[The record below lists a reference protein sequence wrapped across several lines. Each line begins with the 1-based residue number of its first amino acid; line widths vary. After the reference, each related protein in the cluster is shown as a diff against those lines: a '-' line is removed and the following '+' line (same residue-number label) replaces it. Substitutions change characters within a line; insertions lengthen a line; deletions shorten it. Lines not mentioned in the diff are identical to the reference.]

1 MGPRFQEIIS
11 KPGGLPD
18 PSHPVMDDRPA
29 DPDLELV
36 ERARGGQEAAFAEL
50 VARHHRRILGLAWR
64 VAGSRA
70 EAEEIAQDAFVRA
83 WKALPGFR
91 GESRFSTW
99 MHRITTRVAL
109 DRREVVRR
117 REGREIGVEEEV
129 LAGLAAAPE
138 SGVDGDRVT
147 ARARI
152 ALLAGLSEAQRT
164 AVTLHYLEDRSVIEV
179 AQAMNVPENT
189 VKTHLSR
196 ARAAMREAFLRTE
209 AKQKGVAV
217 R

>member
-1 MGPRFQEIIS
+1 
-11 KPGGLPD
+11 
-18 PSHPVMDDRPA
+18 MDDRPA

-36 ERARGGQEAAFAEL
+36 TRARGGEEAAFSEL
-50 VARHHRRILGLAWR
+50 VARHQGRILGLARR

-83 WKALPGFR
+83 WQALPGFR
-91 GESRFSTW
+91 GDSRFSTW
-99 MHRITTRVAL
+99 LHRITTRVAL

-117 REGREIGVEEEV
+117 RERREVGVEEEV
-129 LAGLAAAPE
+129 LAGLAATPE
-138 SGVDGDRVT
+138 AGVEGNRVT

-152 ALLAGLSEAQRT
+152 ELLAGLSETQRT
-164 AVTLHYLEDRSVIEV
+164 VVTLHYLEDRSVIEV
-179 AQAMNVPENT
+179 AQAMNLPENT

-196 ARAAMREAFLRTE
+196 ARVAMREAFLRAE
-209 AKQKGVAV
+209 AKQRGVVV

>member
-1 MGPRFQEIIS
+1 
-11 KPGGLPD
+11 
-18 PSHPVMDDRPA
+18 MDDRPA
-29 DPDLELV
+29 DPDHELV
-36 ERARGGQEAAFAEL
+36 ERARGGSEGAFSEL
-50 VARHHRRILGLAWR
+50 VGRHQGRILGLAWR

-83 WKALPGFR
+83 WQALPGFR

-99 MHRITTRVAL
+99 LHRITTRVAL

-117 REGREIGVEEEV
+117 RERREVGVEEEV
-129 LAGLAAAPE
+129 LAAFAATPE
-138 SGVDGDRVT
+138 AGSDGDRIT

-152 ALLAGLSEAQRT
+152 ALLAGLSEAQHT
-164 AVTLHYLEDRSVIEV
+164 VVTLHYLEDRSVIEV
-179 AQAMNVPENT
+179 AQAMNLPENT

-196 ARAAMREAFLRTE
+196 ARAVMREAFLRAE
-209 AKQKGVAV
+209 AKQRGVAV

>member
-1 MGPRFQEIIS
+1 
-11 KPGGLPD
+11 
-18 PSHPVMDDRPA
+18 MDDRPA

-36 ERARGGQEAAFAEL
+36 ERARGGEEAAFGEL
-50 VARHHRRILGLAWR
+50 VARHQGRILGLAWR

-83 WKALPGFR
+83 WQALPGFR

-99 MHRITTRVAL
+99 LHRITTRVAL

-117 REGREIGVEEEV
+117 RERREVGVEEEF
-129 LAGLAAAPE
+129 LAGLAAAPDP
-138 SGVDGDRVT
+138 GVDGDRIT
-147 ARARI
+147 ARARM

-164 AVTLHYLEDRSVIEV
+164 AVTLHYLEDQSVIEV

-196 ARAAMREAFLRTE
+196 ARAAMRDAFLRAE

>member
-1 MGPRFQEIIS
+1 
-11 KPGGLPD
+11 
-18 PSHPVMDDRPA
+18 MDDRPA

-36 ERARGGQEAAFAEL
+36 ERARGGDEAAFGEL
-50 VARHHRRILGLAWR
+50 VARHQGRILGLAWR

-83 WKALPGFR
+83 WQALPGFR
-91 GESRFSTW
+91 GEARFSTW
-99 MHRITTRVAL
+99 LHRITTRVAL

-117 REGREIGVEEEV
+117 RERREVGVEEEF
-129 LAGLAAAPE
+129 LAGLAATPE
-138 SGVDGDRVT
+138 PGDEGDRIT

-152 ALLAGLSEAQRT
+152 ALLAGLSEAQRMV
-164 AVTLHYLEDRSVIEV
+164 VTLHYLEDRSVIEV
-179 AQAMNVPENT
+179 AQAMNLPENT

-196 ARAAMREAFLRTE
+196 ARTAMREAFLRAE
-209 AKQKGVAV
+209 AKQKGAAV

>member
-1 MGPRFQEIIS
+1 
-11 KPGGLPD
+11 
-18 PSHPVMDDRPA
+18 MDDRPT
-29 DPDLELV
+29 DPDLELI
-36 ERARGGQEAAFAEL
+36 ERARGGEEAAFGEL
-50 VARHHRRILGLAWR
+50 VARHQGRILGLAWR

-83 WKALPGFR
+83 WQALPGFR

-99 MHRITTRVAL
+99 LHRITTRVAL

-117 REGREIGVEEEV
+117 RERREVGVEEEF
-129 LAGLAAAPE
+129 LAGLAAAPDP
-138 SGVDGDRVT
+138 GVDGDRIT
-147 ARARI
+147 ARARM

-164 AVTLHYLEDRSVIEV
+164 AVTLHYLEDQSVIEV

-196 ARAAMREAFLRTE
+196 ARAAMRDAFLRAE

>member
-1 MGPRFQEIIS
+1 ME
-11 KPGGLPD
+11 
-18 PSHPVMDDRPA
+18 DRPA

-36 ERARGGQEAAFAEL
+36 ERARGGEAAAFGEL
-50 VARHHRRILGLAWR
+50 VARYQGRILGLAWR

-83 WKALPGFR
+83 WRALPGFR

-99 MHRITTRVAL
+99 LHRITTRVAL

-117 REGREIGVEEEV
+117 RERREVGVEEEF
-129 LAGLAAAPE
+129 LAGLAAIPE
-138 SGVDGDRVT
+138 PGVDGDRIT
-147 ARARI
+147 ARART

-164 AVTLHYLEDRSVIEV
+164 AVTLHYLEDQSVIEV
-179 AQAMNVPENT
+179 AQSMNVPENT

-196 ARAAMREAFLRTE
+196 ARAAMREAFLRAE
-209 AKQKGVAV
+209 ARRKGGAV